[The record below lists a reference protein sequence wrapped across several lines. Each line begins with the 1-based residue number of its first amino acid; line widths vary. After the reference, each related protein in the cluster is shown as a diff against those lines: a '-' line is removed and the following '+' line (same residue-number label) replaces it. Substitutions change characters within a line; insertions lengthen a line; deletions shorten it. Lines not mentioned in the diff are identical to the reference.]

1 MIVEKELFNTVY
13 TISEALNIEAY
24 VVGGYVRD
32 ALLGIPPK
40 KDIDIVVGGSGLVFA
55 KAFAEHVGEETG
67 SLVEFPDFDTARF
80 VFTKEDEEGK
90 KTALF
95 ELEFAGAR
103 TEVYDK
109 NSRKPK
115 VEATTIE
122 GDLSRR
128 DFTVNAMAQKITE
141 KGLADIVD
149 PFNGKKDL
157 EEKILR
163 TPLDPDA
170 TFIDDPLRM
179 LRAARFAAQLNFD
192 IEKTAIT
199 ALNANRK
206 RLSIVSKERIQEEF
220 LKLLGTPKPSIG
232 IGYLYATKVLDEF
245 LPEVRELAGVE
256 EVKGYK
262 HKDNLSHTLAV
273 VDNVAELSPKP
284 LLRFAGLLHDIA
296 KPQTKKLI
304 PGRGWTFDMHEHLG
318 RKMAKDIC
326 KRLKMSKDDTY
337 YITELVRWHLQPI
350 ALMDEGVTDSAVRR
364 LVINLQERLDDL
376 LLLCKADITTGNQKK
391 KVRRLKNY
399 DNIEKRI
406 AAVEEIDALRAFQ
419 SPVRGEEIMEA
430 CGLKPGP
437 TVGKIKEDIEEAI
450 LSGRVENEYEAAKA
464 YFDQI
469 KDGYMEKS
477 AAWERNE

>member
-1 MIVEKELFNTVY
+1 MIIEKELFNTIY
-13 TISEALNIEAY
+13 TVSEALSIEVY

-32 ALLGIPPK
+32 SLLGVPPK

-55 KAFAEHVGEETG
+55 KAFAKHVGEEVG

-80 VFTKEDEEGK
+80 VFTKENEDGK

-103 TEVYDK
+103 KEVYDEH
-109 NSRKPK
+109 SRKPK

-128 DFTVNAMAQKITE
+128 DFTVNAMAQKIT
-141 KGLADIVD
+141 KNGLGEIVD
-149 PFNGKKDL
+149 PFSGQKDVQ
-157 EEKILR
+157 EKILR
-163 TPLDPDA
+163 TPLDPGI
-170 TFIDDPLRM
+170 TFADDPLRM
-179 LRAARFAAQLNFD
+179 LRAARFASQLNFD
-192 IEKTAIT
+192 IEKTAI
-199 ALNANRK
+199 AAMNANRK
-206 RLSIVSKERIQEEF
+206 RLNIVSKERIQEEF

-232 IGYLYATKVLDEF
+232 IGYVYATKVLDEF
-245 LPEVRELAGVE
+245 LPEVRELSGVE

-284 LLRFAGLLHDIA
+284 LLRLAGLLHDIA

-326 KRLKMSKDDTY
+326 RRLKMSRDDTY
-337 YITELVRWHLQPI
+337 YVTELVRWHLQPI

-364 LVINLQERLDDL
+364 LIINLQERLGDL

-391 KVRRLKNY
+391 KARRLKNY

-419 SPVRGEEIMEA
+419 SPVRGEEIMKE

-450 LSGRVENEYEAAKA
+450 LEGRIENKYEAAKV
-464 YFDQI
+464 YFNNI
-469 KDGYMEKS
+469 KDVYMAKASDWEKKG
-477 AAWERNE
+477 